1 MSWSGES
8 APRDSLSTELLV
20 QALKSVPEVR
30 LSIIDLAREAFK
42 DVGEKDIEWLGFHAK
57 ELKEA
62 VSETQAYVEA
72 TREAVRCLRNMARS

>member
-8 APRDSLSTELLV
+8 APKDSLSTELLI

-30 LSIIDLAREAFK
+30 LSIIDLAWGAFK
-42 DVGEKDIEWLGFHAK
+42 GDGEMDIEWLSFHSR

-62 VSETQAYVEA
+62 VSETQSYAEA
-72 TREAVRCLRNMARS
+72 TREAVRCLRETARS